1 MTWLHPSCK
10 GLTRGSDSCEQ
21 LDDFVTEWRKV
32 AGFSLSVS
40 GMHPRGHWA
49 FLTIL
54 VGFPLIISIG
64 SNSFSAKHVHPVSF
78 LDLFAQ
84 KTRETIAAAMAEA

>member
-10 GLTRGSDSCEQ
+10 WLTRGSDSCEQ
-21 LDDFVTEWRKV
+21 LDDFVTESRKV

-64 SNSFSAKHVHPVSF
+64 SDSFSAKHVHPCF
-78 LDLFAQ
+78 LPGSVRSEGEGDN
-84 KTRETIAAAMAEA
+84 RGDNG